1 MTLRSRDFESRAS
14 TNSATAAPSVQIECD
29 VLSTVMWQN
38 IPNESACVNR
48 PCPFVFTWDTLL
60 AIHPTM
66 GRIISVVNQ
75 KGGVGKTTTT
85 INLGAYLAEAGKF
98 VLIVDL
104 DPQANATSGIGIDH
118 RSLER
123 GVYEAVLGNV
133 RMREIVQPT
142 AHQTLRVA
150 PATSSLAGLNIELV
164 SMERRE
170 FRLFDSLL
178 EVRND
183 YDYILIDCPPTLG
196 LITLNGIVAS
206 DEILIPVQAEYFALE
221 GLGQLLETVNLVRER
236 IRPEIDILGAV
247 LTMYDGRTKLS
258 DDVLQELYKY
268 FPNNIFRS
276 VIPRSVRLA
285 EAPSFGRSIMNF
297 DVNSKGAKAYERLAR
312 EILDGEAQRL
322 FV

>member
-1 MTLRSRDFESRAS
+1 MRGRLRFNSCGQVYTLSSRPAFSSSIVHFLPSLLGAG
-14 TNSATAAPSVQIECD
+14 TLGPISA
-29 VLSTVMWQN
+29 
-38 IPNESACVNR
+38 
-48 PCPFVFTWDTLL
+48 
-60 AIHPTM
+60 M

-75 KGGVGKTTTT
+75 KGGVGKTTTA

-118 RSLER
+118 RELER
-123 GVYEAVLGNV
+123 GLYEAVLGLV
-133 RMREIVQPT
+133 RMREIIQPT
-142 AHQTLRVA
+142 SHETLRIA
-150 PATSSLAGLNIELV
+150 PSTSALAGLNVELV
-164 SMERRE
+164 SMPRRE
-170 FRLFDSLL
+170 FKLYDSLL

-196 LITLNGIVAS
+196 MITLNGIVAS

-221 GLGQLLETVNLVRER
+221 GLSQLLETVNLVKER

-247 LTMYDGRTKLS
+247 LTMYDSRTKLS
-258 DDVLQELYKY
+258 DDVMQELYKY

-285 EAPSFGRSIMNF
+285 EAPSFGRSILSF
-297 DVNSKGAKAYERLAR
+297 DGTSKGAKAYERLAR
-312 EILDGEAQRL
+312 EILDGELARMY
-322 FV
+322 V